1 LIVDTSAIVAVIL
14 KEPGSVLLVG
24 RLEASPEIAI
34 GSPTLFETEMV
45 LSIKLGE
52 RGRSLL
58 SLFLEEN
65 GIAVLPFGGN
75 HALVATQA
83 FLRFGKGRHPAR
95 LNYGDCMTYATA
107 RLAGAPLLFV
117 GDDFHKSDIIPAL
130 ASRTRGY

>member
-1 LIVDTSAIVAVIL
+1 MIVDTSAIVAVIL
-14 KEPGSVLLVG
+14 KEPGSLHLED
-24 RLEASPEIAI
+24 RLEAAPEVAI
-34 GSPTLFETEMV
+34 GSPTLFEAEMV

-65 GIAVLPFGGN
+65 GIVVLPFGGK
-75 HALVATQA
+75 HALAATQA

-107 RLAGAPLLFV
+107 RLSGAPLLFV
-117 GDDFHKSDIIPAL
+117 GADFAQTDIA
-130 ASRTRGY
+130 AA